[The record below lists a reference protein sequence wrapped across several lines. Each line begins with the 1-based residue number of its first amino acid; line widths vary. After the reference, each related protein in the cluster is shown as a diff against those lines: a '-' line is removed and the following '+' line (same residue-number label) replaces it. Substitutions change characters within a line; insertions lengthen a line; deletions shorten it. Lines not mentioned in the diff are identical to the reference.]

1 MRHYSATIIRK
12 GCCPTAAVIDG
23 TGRVIATAT
32 SNSNRRAIARAIDG
46 ADAILSG
53 IARLADEIGAAALLE
68 VTECIPCGLGLCT
81 AHDLRG
87 LGLSNVGYEVA
98 A

>member
-1 MRHYSATIIRK
+1 MRHYSATIIRT

-23 TGRVIATAT
+23 TGRVIAMAT
-32 SNSNRRAIARAIDG
+32 SNSKLRAIIKAVYA

-53 IARLADEIGAAALLE
+53 IARMADAVSWAALLT
-68 VTECIPCGLGLCT
+68 VTECEACGTATCA
-81 AHDLRG
+81 AHDLRD
-87 LGLSNVGYEVA
+87 LGHSNPGFAVA